1 MFEALIQ
8 ADRQALLWLNGRH
21 SPFFDAVMWFVSGR
35 PEWIPL
41 YLAILAFVIWK
52 YRTRAV
58 WIIVALVILIVLSDQ
73 FANLLKNGVQRLR
86 PCKDPEIGHLVYRV
100 RNYCGG
106 AYGFVSGHAA
116 NSFALA
122 TFISMLFRKQW
133 LTISIFVWACLISY
147 SRIYLGVH
155 YPGDVLGG
163 GLLGAMLAWILYS
176 VWNLIDGKLFP
187 NRQKR

>member
-8 ADRQALLWLNGRH
+8 ADRQALLWLNGCH

-41 YLAILAFVIWK
+41 YLVIVAFVIRK
-52 YRTRAV
+52 YRTRSV
-58 WIIVALVILIVLSDQ
+58 WIIVALVLLIVLSDQ
-73 FANLLKNGVQRLR
+73 LANVLKNSVQRLR

-122 TFISMLFRKQW
+122 TFISLLFRRQW
-133 LTISIFVWACLISY
+133 LTISILFWACLVSY

-155 YPGDVLGG
+155 YPGDVIGG
-163 GLLGAMLAWILYS
+163 ALLGTLLARVLYS
-176 VWNLIDGKLFP
+176 LWSLTDGMLTL
-187 NRQKR
+187 NRQK